1 MIFLEEDVLQK
12 LRAGTYETQV
22 NILPWEEVMTP
33 QYPQLIVKESPS
45 SRGIWI
51 DAKPAVV
58 AAKLELIIQAKASGD
73 SENPVTGR
81 RTARGILNEADRI
94 LTEQMGFSME
104 EEAVFS
110 VPEGEPGVC
119 QARAVYIAQI
129 DKRTNEIVRSV

>member
-1 MIFLEEDVLQK
+1 MIFLEEDVLHK
-12 LRAGTYETQV
+12 LRAGTYPYQV
-22 NILPWEEVMTP
+22 NILPWEESMTP

-51 DAKPAVV
+51 DARPAIVYT
-58 AAKLELIIQAKASGD
+58 KLELIIQAQASGD
-73 SENPVTGR
+73 SASPVTGR
-81 RTARGILNEADRI
+81 MTARGILNEADRI

-110 VPEGEPGVC
+110 VPEGEPSVC
-119 QARAVYIAQI
+119 QAKAVYIAQI